1 MSEERCRIPKSKLVS
16 VSKISRKWSLSD
28 SLLNDYI
35 EKYHINIY
43 SKIEERIELDKNTNK
58 EISYSY
64 CSKFTG
70 KFFEEY
76 GTIDKKNSYFLID
89 DIQECEKIL
98 PHLTC
103 PIPEKTL
110 DDLEAEHGEYIPAKA
125 VIKWLKMSPLQFI
138 DMMNAGQG
146 PRTEY
151 EGFLSP
157 DVFERSGYDACY
169 FNIYDLEEWQ
179 EKHSAGQGACEKAAL
194 SPTPSP
200 IGGQA
205 EELAQV
211 RAQLAEITKKWEQA
225 TARADFLDRERA
237 RNRREIDRLQ
247 DELAKMREAQDQGGD
262 AEQAGATR
270 KELEATKAKLQDALE
285 GHGLLS
291 EVLKRKI
298 EGEPWDTTKAWLQS
312 LGLSGSNIGLFLR
325 EKVLGDEGY
334 RAAARNGKPKK

>member
-194 SPTPSP
+194 SPLPSP
-200 IGGQA
+200 IGGQS
-205 EELAQV
+205 
-211 RAQLAEITKKWEQA
+211 
-225 TARADFLDRERA
+225 
-237 RNRREIDRLQ
+237 
-247 DELAKMREAQDQGGD
+247 EAQDNARVAKLEEENQRLRDENQGLRLQLAKKNVAQGQGVD
-262 AEQAGATR
+262 AEQAEALR
-270 KELEATKAKLQDALE
+270 KELEDTRVKLQDALE
-285 GHGLLS
+285 GHGLCSLVIR
-291 EVLKRKI
+291 ERQAGKDDAEIDNELKRLNVKRAI
-298 EGEPWDTTKAWLQS
+298 HRAVLLHRGSEAATEGARKRARTRS
-312 LGLSGSNIGLFLR
+312 L
-325 EKVLGDEGY
+325 K
-334 RAAARNGKPKK
+334 